1 MEDRIGAVH
10 KVVGCVVSHREAL
23 DLGNR
28 LVIDQEAAEEV
39 ASIAVAADRTHRAQ
53 ATDIQR
59 FVAAGACPVAM
70 Q

>member
-1 MEDRIGAVH
+1 MEDRIGSVRKA
-10 KVVGCVVSHREAL
+10 VGCVVSHREAL

-28 LVIDQEAAEEV
+28 LVIDREAAEEV
-39 ASIAVAADRTHRAQ
+39 ASIAVAADRTRLAQ

-59 FVAAGACPVAM
+59 FVAAAACPVAM